1 MIFPFLAHTECALEL
16 RTCLQMQ
23 SVENLKWAIITVGVS
38 LWALKN
44 WTHPL
49 TTSYARVL
57 FIQQHLVIQDYY

>member
-23 SVENLKWAIITVGVS
+23 SVENLKWAIIAAAVS

-44 WTHPL
+44 WTHPF
-49 TTSYARVL
+49 TTSYAIVL
-57 FIQQHLVIQDYY
+57 FIQYHLVIQDYY